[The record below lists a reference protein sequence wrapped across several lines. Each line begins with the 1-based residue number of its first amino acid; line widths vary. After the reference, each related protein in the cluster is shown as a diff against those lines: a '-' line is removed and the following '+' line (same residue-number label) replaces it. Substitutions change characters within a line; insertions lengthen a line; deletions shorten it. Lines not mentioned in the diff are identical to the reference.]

1 VHVALTVGYDPARLP
16 EDVTTAIKLALGVTG
31 EEGNGLDAK
40 DGLFGLAHRA
50 FGENAHVSKI
60 SGLAQQADGVRWVL
74 VDAAQRIEPGIPPV
88 TDPTE
93 LPIPGTRQVKQ
104 KIECELNCVL
114 ALYTAHLEL
123 NLVADVREEVCT

>member
-1 VHVALTVGYDPARLP
+1 M
-16 EDVTTAIKLALGVTG
+16 
-31 EEGNGLDAK
+31 
-40 DGLFGLAHRA
+40 
-50 FGENAHVSKI
+50 
-60 SGLAQQADGVRWVL
+60 